1 MPIDRR
7 EAVFVSSIYADL
19 RSERQEVIQT
29 LIEADCLP
37 TVIELF
43 PASDDDRWTLI
54 KRVIDDS
61 DYYLI
66 LIGSSYGS
74 MDPDRGPSHTET
86 ELDYA
91 AERGIPIMGFCHR
104 DPQTVEAG
112 KPDLEPSAREKLNV
126 LIEKVSSHMVKYWST
141 ADQLGGA
148 VAKSLIQIRKT
159 HPREGWVRAGS
170 ALTPEREQEIAEL
183 RERVAELTAELQ
195 RDQPPSE
202 TATGDLAQG
211 SDPFE
216 FDVLLR
222 YHPKD
227 DGEQGQTRV
236 GSITSLWTQVSA
248 SWDAIFA
255 NLGPLM
261 MDEATELALNSA
273 FDRFAEQQWV
283 KSGNVPADF
292 GRRQTVIANQSSF
305 QDLKVQLF
313 SLGLITQSA
322 RHRAVPDTETYWKL
336 TSRGRDHLMRLR
348 AIRRVVAE
356 KDRPVPLNEA
366 GPADLTGEQ
375 VNAIPLPSTG
385 EKPA

>member
-1 MPIDRR
+1 M
-7 EAVFVSSIYADL
+7 SSIYTDL
-19 RSERQEVIQT
+19 KSERQEVIQT
-29 LIEADCLP
+29 LLEADCLP
-37 TVIELF
+37 ALIELF
-43 PASDDDRWTLI
+43 PASDDDRWRLI
-54 KRVIDDS
+54 KRAIDDS

-66 LIGSSYGS
+66 LIGSSYRS
-74 MDPDRGPSHTET
+74 MDPDRGPSYTEM

-91 AERGIPIMGFCHR
+91 AQRGIPIMGLIHR
-104 DPQTVEAG
+104 DPQTVGAG
-112 KPDLEPSAREKLNV
+112 KSELEPNARERLNA
-126 LIEKVSSHMVKYWST
+126 LTKKVSSHLVKYWTT

-183 RERVAELTAELQ
+183 RKRVAELTAELQ
-195 RDQPPSE
+195 RDQPASE
-202 TATGDLAQG
+202 GATEDLAQG

-227 DGEQGQTRV
+227 DGEQGQPRG
-236 GSITSLWTQVSA
+236 GSMTSLWTQVSA

-283 KSGNVPADF
+283 KSGNVPTDF
-292 GRRQTVIANQSSF
+292 GRRQTVIANKSSF

-322 RHRAVPDTETYWKL
+322 RHRAVSDTETYWKL
-336 TSRGRDHLMRLR
+336 TPRGRDHLMRLR

-356 KDRPVPLNEA
+356 E
-366 GPADLTGEQ
+366 DLPIHGTKQG
-375 VNAIPLPSTG
+375 LPT
-385 EKPA
+385 